1 MAEKRAE
8 TKAIMEAEKAES
20 MAIKVK
26 KAERTA
32 VKADKAE
39 RPAMKSETEEK
50 AEPPAI
56 IAFANNKGGSGKTT
70 TCANVGYSLSA
81 LGKKVL
87 LIDGDMQMNLSLS
100 FFSEEE
106 VLGFAAGDR
115 NLYLAMKKE
124 EDLWDYVVHTPYD
137 NLDLIPSSTLMS
149 GIEYDLF
156 TKWQRELI
164 LSRSLERLKGEGGY
178 DYILIDAPPTLGG
191 WVMNILCASDY
202 VMLPVE
208 ASPWGLFGVAN
219 MFEFLEHVKKLA
231 PGLNLLGVVI
241 TKMDVRKNYGRQT
254 LEALHEFKEVNV
266 FRTVIRVDS
275 EIEWAQDNSK
285 PVMAYRKSA
294 RSAGEYLELAKE
306 VESYVGGSKQH

>member
-1 MAEKRAE
+1 MAMK
-8 TKAIMEAEKAES
+8 AEKA
-20 MAIKVK
+20 A
-26 KAERTA
+26 KAEAPKT
-32 VKADKAE
+32 
-39 RPAMKSETEEK
+39 
-50 AEPPAI
+50 

-70 TCANVGYSLSA
+70 TCANVGYSLWA

-106 VLGFAAGDR
+106 VLGFASGDR

-124 EDLWDYVVHTPYD
+124 EDLWDYVVRTPYD

-164 LSRSLERLKGEGGY
+164 LSRSLKRLKETGGY

-241 TKMDVRKNYGRQT
+241 TKMDARKNYGRQT

-306 VESYVGGSKQH
+306 IEEYVSGSKQH